1 MFETTSFSEAGG
13 FWFGPFRFLQ
23 RERRLEKDGVPV
35 KLVARAL
42 DILLALAETAGEVVS
57 KNDLLER
64 LWPGLSVD
72 DRLLCV
78 HMTALRKALGDGTA
92 GARYIANVAGRGYAL
107 VAETV
112 NPPASNFQLP
122 PIWARYVEP
131 QTPAAG
137 PTNLPHPTAQ
147 LSGRENELTALAG
160 IRPI

>member
-1 MFETTSFSEAGG
+1 MTFETTSFSEAGG
-13 FWFGPFRFLQ
+13 FSFGPFRFLQ

-64 LWPGLSVD
+64 LWPGLPVD
-72 DRLLCV
+72 DRLLCD

-131 QTPAAG
+131 
-137 PTNLPHPTAQ
+137 
-147 LSGRENELTALAG
+147 
-160 IRPI
+160 